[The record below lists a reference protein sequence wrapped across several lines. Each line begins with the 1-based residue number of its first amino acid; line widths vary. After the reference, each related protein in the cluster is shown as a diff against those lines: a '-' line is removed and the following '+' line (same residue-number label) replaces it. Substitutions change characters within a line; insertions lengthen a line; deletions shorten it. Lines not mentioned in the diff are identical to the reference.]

1 MMQWCPDDSKFRLI
15 SIRIY
20 ICSQDRQLQNQSS
33 YIPDSF
39 SISASLYFHRLLSY
53 PSLICSK
60 IIISFILQSA
70 CVSCVLSVET
80 NNRLWF
86 VLFAT
91 DMDVDMKC
99 YCCHHIYISWWEF
112 QTFLCL
118 IYIYLI
124 PLHHTHT
131 NYTCDYRCP
140 GPVIR
145 QCGVGRWCLSRPPA
159 KDRARVRTLIGW
171 EKPCS
176 ITVYLCARTGKIK
189 GWLWEREEGVEK
201 DSQNTQT
208 QRKGEEK
215 VIQWQGDRENS
226 EFWKHRRDRKAGK
239 EKIDREDK

>member
-20 ICSQDRQLQNQSS
+20 ICLQDRQLQNQSS
-33 YIPDSF
+33 YVPDSF

-91 DMDVDMKC
+91 DMDIDMKC
-99 YCCHHIYISWWEF
+99 YCCHHIYFSWCEF

-124 PLHHTHT
+124 PLYHTHT
-131 NYTCDYRCP
+131 N
-140 GPVIR
+140 
-145 QCGVGRWCLSRPPA
+145 
-159 KDRARVRTLIGW
+159 
-171 EKPCS
+171 
-176 ITVYLCARTGKIK
+176 
-189 GWLWEREEGVEK
+189 
-201 DSQNTQT
+201 TQT
-208 QRKGEEK
+208 IL
-215 VIQWQGDRENS
+215 VITGVQVLLLGSVVWGDDVSVDPLQKTEQ
-226 EFWKHRRDRKAGK
+226 ELGH
-239 EKIDREDK
+239 